1 MRGGTRSA
9 VLAVASLTIVIA
21 FGGCAGSSWQ
31 FWKSSAPT
39 QTEQA
44 GASSTVATAAPL
56 APSSNDASRLP
67 ELVAVRFQSG
77 QATVGQ
83 ADVKALDGVVRWL
96 KEHPGSVV
104 VIEGTHRRSRDSRA
118 RTWRSVRSA
127 RRRSCDTWSRGG
139 SSRRASRSS
148 RMARINR
155 CARRRPTRAGPRT
168 GAPTCWSSG
177 ADAESGEGGGVA
189 FGRAAA
195 FVALDPLRRGARVS
209 AETSQRFACD
219 ASRVDTHDHA
229 RVTASTLL
237 SRPRVAPPHCQ
248 TSSCWVVVTI
258 VRFTPRLGDRRPPSA
273 GQVELVARA
282 MLVRQ
287 LSI

>member
-44 GASSTVATAAPL
+44 GAPSTVATAAPL

-83 ADVKALDGVVRWL
+83 GDIKALDSVVRWL

-104 VIEGTHRRSRDSRA
+104 VIEGHTDDLGTPSENMAIGEKRA
-118 RTWRSVRSA
+118 ASIMRYMV
-127 RRRSCDTWSRGG
+127 SRGLE
-139 SSRRASRSS
+139 
-148 RMARINR
+148 
-155 CARRRPTRAGPRT
+155 P
-168 GAPTCWSSG
+168 
-177 ADAESGEGGGVA
+177 
-189 FGRAAA
+189 
-195 FVALDPLRRGARVS
+195 ARVS
-209 AETSQRFACD
+209 IVSYGSDQPVCAEKTDACR
-219 ASRVDTHDHA
+219 AKN
-229 RVTASTLL
+229 
-237 SRPRVAPPHCQ
+237 
-248 TSSCWVVVTI
+248 
-258 VRFTPRLGDRRPPSA
+258 RRA
-273 GQVELVARA
+273 DLMVKR
-282 MLVRQ
+282 R
-287 LSI
+287 